1 VTPAAHP
8 VERRVGHPGPQSVA
22 IPAAM
27 VQAMI
32 DHARAEEPNE
42 ACGLVI
48 GDRAAADGGRA
59 LRWVPCRNRLA
70 SRYRYEIHPEDL
82 LRLTIETEDADETFW
97 AIVHSHTHT
106 PARPSPTDLAQ
117 AFYPDALYILVSL
130 ADEETDAASGVPSLR
145 AWRIVDGRSF
155 EVELQVVTGTGAS
168 RRTMR
173 PVDAVPLALGLAALV
188 VGTAFGWD
196 ARLVD
201 AVVGPPAAARAAL
214 VALAVIGGLGLLAAG
229 LRRMAARGGEAL
241 GSVDLGAMIGG
252 VRLVFLGVAS
262 LAAAVGWLAGHPLPL
277 VIALIIAGVDVVET
291 SFLLLVVR
299 GRRSA

>member
-1 VTPAAHP
+1 
-8 VERRVGHPGPQSVA
+8 
-22 IPAAM
+22 
-27 VQAMI
+27 
-32 DHARAEEPNE
+32 
-42 ACGLVI
+42 
-48 GDRAAADGGRA
+48 
-59 LRWVPCRNRLA
+59 
-70 SRYRYEIHPEDL
+70 
-82 LRLTIETEDADETFW
+82 
-97 AIVHSHTHT
+97 
-106 PARPSPTDLAQ
+106 
-117 AFYPDALYILVSL
+117 
-130 ADEETDAASGVPSLR
+130 
-145 AWRIVDGRSF
+145 
-155 EVELQVVTGTGAS
+155 
-168 RRTMR
+168 MR
-173 PVDAVPLALGLAALV
+173 PADAVPLALGLAALV